1 MYYIYICICIIY
13 IYISVCI
20 IYIYVC
26 IIYIY
31 MYFIYVYMYYIYIY
45 VLYIYMY
52 IYIYVLYICICIY
65 IYVLYIYIMYYIYM
79 YYIYYVLYIYYIIYI
94 CIHNGIE
101 KGIWLTKE
109 MIFELWG
116 VRKAVCPLKSDDH
129 PIDFGVAFILDKP
142 ICGGV
147 KQMGWSKCMGFQ
159 KYSRHF
165 EHEILHQN
173 GHIQYPILRQ
183 SNSMTLQKK
192 IAVFD
197 GWSLVCKK
205 M

>member
-1 MYYIYICICIIY
+1 
-13 IYISVCI
+13 
-20 IYIYVC
+20 
-26 IIYIY
+26 
-31 MYFIYVYMYYIYIY
+31 
-45 VLYIYMY
+45 
-52 IYIYVLYICICIY
+52 
-65 IYVLYIYIMYYIYM
+65 
-79 YYIYYVLYIYYIIYI
+79 
-94 CIHNGIE
+94 
-101 KGIWLTKE
+101 

-192 IAVFD
+192 
-197 GWSLVCKK
+197 SLCLMVEVWFVKKCRRVCSLSSLFKLAYSP
-205 M
+205 